1 MPYGSKIDD
10 DGAEISLSYHFSA
23 GGRGRTAPVR
33 SVEILVPFD
42 EITANPSNLKH
53 VVKLMG
59 RSDGLGVAI
68 PVALRHLRVFKGV

>member
-1 MPYGSKIDD
+1 MP
-10 DGAEISLSYHFSA
+10 FQCWW
-23 GGRGRTAPVR
+23 RTYRRTCPYPCFLAK
-33 SVEILVPFD
+33 LVPFD

-59 RSDGLGVAI
+59 RSDGLGVVI